1 MTRARKRLFIYTN
14 STLFDRLPAD
24 IHQVDQT
31 PYGFPDEVTLQLS
44 HKDVNLGFFKSR
56 KKDILSLRS
65 GEKLCFANNLLY
77 VPNNQQLFVAQ
88 LSQKMQAELAQWA
101 SKGYLV
107 SSATI
112 RFVVAWKP
120 KDAPKDEKE
129 YAVLLLDL
137 ELKKTTNTQK

>member
-1 MTRARKRLFIYTN
+1 M
-14 STLFDRLPAD
+14 
-24 IHQVDQT
+24 
-31 PYGFPDEVTLQLS
+31 
-44 HKDVNLGFFKSR
+44 
-56 KKDILSLRS
+56 
-65 GEKLCFANNLLY
+65 NNLLY
-77 VPNNQQLFVAQ
+77 VPNNQQPVAQ

-101 SKGYLV
+101 LKGYLV

-129 YAVLLLDL
+129 HAVLLLDL